1 MGKNTDIEALAA
13 EYLSESI
20 SAEELDTLKTWLA
33 ASPENR
39 KWFLT
44 MREIWFSSAV
54 ASSDDEGLLDRD
66 KAFQRFLVRKSAAE
80 IARRRHSRRIW
91 WQAAAAA
98 AVLVGVSYTSFRQG
112 GEQVKSRFANI
123 EVEAPLG
130 SRTKTYLPD
139 GTLVWLNAGSK
150 ITYSQG
156 FGVSDRKVKLSGEGY
171 FEVVRNEELPF
182 GVKTDE
188 LLVDVLGTK
197 FNFRN
202 YPDDKEASVG
212 LLEGKVLASNNLKKG
227 EQAELL
233 PNQQVFLNKES
244 GDMRI
249 AKASALHTAEWTGG
263 YLFFDEVL
271 LPDIAK
277 ELERSYNVSITIT
290 HPDLEQLRFYGSFV
304 RKEMS
309 INEVLD
315 MLASTG
321 KIRYSIEGRNISL
334 CLK

>member
-1 MGKNTDIEALAA
+1 MAEA
-13 EYLSESI
+13 
-20 SAEELDTLKTWLA
+20 T
-33 ASPENR
+33 
-39 KWFLT
+39 
-44 MREIWFSSAV
+44 
-54 ASSDDEGLLDRD
+54 
-66 KAFQRFLVRKSAAE
+66 
-80 IARRRHSRRIW
+80 RRRHSRRIW

-98 AVLVGVSYTSFRQG
+98 AVLVGVSYASFRQG

-156 FGVSDRKVKLSGEGY
+156 FGVSDRKVQLSGEAY
-171 FEVVRNEELPF
+171 FEVVRNEKLPF
-182 GVKTDE
+182 GVSTNE

-197 FNFRN
+197 FNFCN
-202 YPDDKEASVG
+202 YPDDQEASVG
-212 LLEGKVLASNNLKKG
+212 LLEGRVLASNQLKMG
-227 EQAELL
+227 EQAELM
-233 PNQQVFLNKES
+233 PNQQAFLNKKS

-249 AKASALHTAEWTGG
+249 ASASAQHTAEWTSG

-271 LPDIAK
+271 LPDIVK
-277 ELERSYNVSITIT
+277 ELERSYNVHIAIT

-304 RKEMS
+304 RKELN
-309 INEVLD
+309 IEEVLD
-315 MLASTG
+315 ILASTG
-321 KIRYSIEGRNISL
+321 KIKYSINGKEISL